1 MQDDGRSTTRHQETT
16 HTPIATQVIYHT
28 DRWPSRVVIV
38 VAIVAPIVLVATFN
52 VLKSYHNFT
61 AVTLSEGH
69 MIASL
74 AAVTLHEKFER
85 LAAIGIS
92 LATRVQFRRLIQ
104 AGRGSTAQDC
114 RMCPMPINAR
124 QRRSIT

>member
-16 HTPIATQVIYHT
+16 HTLLVSQVIYRT

-38 VAIVAPIVLVATFN
+38 VAIVAPIILAAAFN

-61 AVTLSEGH
+61 AVTLSEGY

-74 AAVTLHEKFER
+74 AAVTLHEKFAR

-104 AGRGSTAQDC
+104 AGQW
-114 RMCPMPINAR
+114 
-124 QRRSIT
+124 